1 MSAEKTQTEPNFRLI
16 HPYTFDECTFD
27 FTDPRTERKIALFG
41 AVEIT
46 QNHAETI
53 RLDGAF
59 SSAAA
64 YHTTLAEAFAL
75 ATTSAPAEVHPHI
88 VTVQIGAKD
97 SVLVVEKEPIRAE
110 FVEKVGLG
118 TVLLH
123 AQHGHIYINFTEQIG
138 VSSVI
143 LPPMQTVITEHVCVR
158 KEQLPQMHSDFA
170 ESLGFAGA
178 QQEDAALFSAPTEEL
193 TAWVKREQEL
203 SFILRDGGGLLDS
216 QGQVFTA
223 HRSFAEEISMQEET
237 HGALH
242 LYRSFVE
249 RIGLRTEILPPLS
262 TLLVEGICL
271 QGDRIPQPRSLIS
284 EKLVVSEALVP
295 PLMSHFTE
303 RIGFYDTVVRASDA
317 SISGIAVG
325 NGMTL
330 AEFKSRLMRPLGYET
345 FRPFHV
351 GEYEYER
358 ALVRISMTA
367 GSLGAIPQI
376 YDVVMNVDIDDTVD
390 RGTARVEAKET
401 EIPYRKHY
409 YTKPE
414 VTVTLQ
420 RGNTGD
426 GVLTPEITMIG
437 TDFFRCILH
446 KRDGTAATGTVSW
459 TAVGY

>member
-1 MSAEKTQTEPNFRLI
+1 MSAEQKQTEPNIRLI
-16 HPYTFDECTFD
+16 HPYTFDECAFA

-53 RLDGAF
+53 GLDGAF

-64 YHTTLAEAFAL
+64 YHTTLAEAVAL
-75 ATTSAPAEVHPHI
+75 ATTSAPAEVPPHI
-88 VTVQIGAKD
+88 VMVQVGAKD
-97 SVLVVEKEPIRAE
+97 VVRVAEKEPICVE
-110 FVEKVGLG
+110 FVEQVSLATG
-118 TVLLH
+118 TLH

-138 VSSVI
+138 VSSVL
-143 LPPMQTVITEHVCVR
+143 LPP
-158 KEQLPQMHSDFA
+158 LHSVLT

-178 QQEDAALFSAPTEEL
+178 PQEGTAPFSVPTVNI
-193 TAWVKREQEL
+193 TAQVERRQKL
-203 SFILRDGGGLLDS
+203 SFILYDGGSLQDF

-223 HRSFAEEISMQEET
+223 HRSFTSGGSLREA
-237 HGALH
+237 AKRDLH
-242 LYRSFVE
+242 LCRSFAE
-249 RIGLRTEILPPLS
+249 KIGIHSGILPQPHSLF
-262 TLLVEGICL
+262 VEQIGFSPV
-271 QGDRIPQPRSLIS
+271 RIPPLVSCFSECIS
-284 EKLVVSEALVP
+284 IRDGILRASEASL
-295 PLMSHFTE
+295 SGFT
-303 RIGFYDTVVRASDA
+303 
-317 SISGIAVG
+317 VG
-325 NGMTL
+325 HSMTL
-330 AEFKSRLMRPLGYET
+330 AEFKSRLVHPVGYET

-358 ALVRISMTA
+358 ALVRISMKA

-401 EIPYRKHY
+401 EIPYHKHY

>member
-1 MSAEKTQTEPNFRLI
+1 MSAEQKQTEPNFRLI
-16 HPYTFDECTFD
+16 HPYTFDECVFD
-27 FTDPRTERKIALFG
+27 FTDPRTERIFALFG

-46 QNHAETI
+46 QNQAETVG
-53 RLDGAF
+53 LDGAF
-59 SSAAA
+59 SSVTA
-64 YHTTLAEAFAL
+64 YHTTLAENVAL
-75 ATTSAPAEVHPHI
+75 VTDSVPAEVPPHI
-88 VTVQIGAKD
+88 VTVQVGAKD
-97 SVLVVEKEPIRAE
+97 SVLVAEKEPIRTE
-110 FVEKVGLG
+110 CVEQVGLG

-123 AQHGHIYINFTEQIG
+123 AQHGYIYINFTEQIG

-143 LPPMQTVITEHVCVR
+143 LPPMQTEIVEQIGVR
-158 KEQLPQMHSDFA
+158 DERIPQPQSYFSEA
-170 ESLGFAGA
+170 LGFDGT
-178 QQEDAALFSAPTEEL
+178 QQEG
-193 TAWVKREQEL
+193 QEL
-203 SFILRDGGGLLDS
+203 SFILRDGGGLMDS

-249 RIGLRTEILPPLS
+249 RIGLRTEIMPPLS

-303 RIGFYDTVVRASDA
+303 HIGVYDTVVRASDA
-317 SISGIAVG
+317 SISGVAVG

-351 GEYEYER
+351 GEYEYEQ
-358 ALVRISMTA
+358 ALVRISMTT

-401 EIPYRKHY
+401 EIPYHKHY

>member
-1 MSAEKTQTEPNFRLI
+1 MSAEKKQTELNFRLI
-16 HPYTFDECTFD
+16 HPYTFDECAFD
-27 FTDPRTERKIALFG
+27 FADPRTERIFALFG

-46 QNHAETI
+46 QNHAETVGV
-53 RLDGAF
+53 DGAF
-59 SSAAA
+59 SSVTA
-64 YHTTLAEAFAL
+64 YHTTLAENVAL
-75 ATTSAPAEVHPHI
+75 ATDSVPAEVPPHI
-88 VTVQIGAKD
+88 VTVQVSAKD
-97 SVLVVEKEPIRAE
+97 SVLVAEKEPIRVE
-110 FVEKVGLG
+110 FVEQVGLG

-123 AQHGHIYINFTEQIG
+123 AQHGHIYINFTEKIG

-143 LPPMQTVITEHVCVR
+143 LPPIQTEIV
-158 KEQLPQMHSDFA
+158 EQIGIRDERIPQPQSYFSEA
-170 ESLGFAGA
+170 LGFDGT
-178 QQEDAALFSAPTEEL
+178 QQEG
-193 TAWVKREQEL
+193 QEL

-237 HGALH
+237 HGFLH

-249 RIGLRTEILPPLS
+249 RISLRTEILPPLS

-317 SISGIAVG
+317 SISGVAVG

-330 AEFKSRLMRPLGYET
+330 AEFKSRLMRPIGYEM

-351 GEYEYER
+351 GEYEYEQ
-358 ALVRISMTA
+358 ALVRISMTT

-401 EIPYRKHY
+401 EIPYHKHY

>member
-1 MSAEKTQTEPNFRLI
+1 MSAEKKQTEPNFRLI
-16 HPYTFDECTFD
+16 HPYTFDECVFD
-27 FTDPRTERKIALFG
+27 FTDPRTERIFALFG

-46 QNHAETI
+46 QNQAETVG
-53 RLDGAF
+53 LDGAF
-59 SSAAA
+59 SSVTA
-64 YHTTLAEAFAL
+64 YHTTLAENVAL
-75 ATTSAPAEVHPHI
+75 VTDSVPAEVPPHI
-88 VTVQIGAKD
+88 VTVQVGAKD
-97 SVLVVEKEPIRAE
+97 SVLVAEKEPIRVE
-110 FVEKVGLG
+110 FVEQVGLG

-123 AQHGHIYINFTEQIG
+123 AQHGHIYINFTEKIG

-143 LPPMQTVITEHVCVR
+143 LPPIQTEIV
-158 KEQLPQMHSDFA
+158 EQIGIRDERIPQPQSYFSEA
-170 ESLGFAGA
+170 LGFDGT
-178 QQEDAALFSAPTEEL
+178 QQEG
-193 TAWVKREQEL
+193 QEL

-237 HGALH
+237 HGFLH

-249 RIGLRTEILPPLS
+249 RISLRTEILPPLS

-303 RIGFYDTVVRASDA
+303 HIGVYDTVVRASDA
-317 SISGIAVG
+317 SISGVAVG

-351 GEYEYER
+351 GEYEYEQ
-358 ALVRISMTA
+358 ALVRISMTT

-401 EIPYRKHY
+401 EIPYHKHY

>member
-16 HPYTFDECTFD
+16 HPYTFDECAFD
-27 FTDPRTERKIALFG
+27 FTDPRCERSIIFFGDVEFSQEIAEQLLTQDAMSG
-41 AVEIT
+41 A
-46 QNHAETI
+46 AEFHLTFDEGI
-53 RLDGAF
+53 AV
-59 SSAAA
+59 
-64 YHTTLAEAFAL
+64 
-75 ATTSAPAEVHPHI
+75 SAPTRTEGTAPHK
-88 VTVQIGAKD
+88 VREQIGIAD
-97 SVLVVEKEPIRAE
+97 AAHIAEKEPIRSEFAE
-110 FVEKVGLG
+110 QLG
-118 TVLLH
+118 IGVFALH
-123 AQHGHIYINFTEQIG
+123 GQHGHIYMDVTERIG
-138 VSSVI
+138 ISAVI
-143 LPPMQTVITEHVCVR
+143 LPPMQTVIVERIGLR
-158 KEQLPQMHSDFA
+158 KEELPQLSTLIV
-170 ESLGFAGA
+170 ESIDIAKSRKEMPYTVPQENIGA
-178 QQEDAALFSAPTEEL
+178 CLARAYDLAHVL
-193 TAWVKREQEL
+193 K
-203 SFILRDGGGLLDS
+203 DGIAVQDER
-216 QGQVFTA
+216 GQVFTA

-237 HGALH
+237 HGVLH

-249 RIGLRTEILPPLS
+249 RIGLHTEILPPLS

-284 EKLVVSEALVP
+284 EKLVVFEALVP

-303 RIGFYDTVVRASDA
+303 HIGVYDTVVRASDA
-317 SISGIAVG
+317 SISGVAVG

-330 AEFKSRLMRPLGYET
+330 AEFKSRLMRPIGYEM

-351 GEYEYER
+351 GEYEYEQ
-358 ALVRISMTA
+358 ALVRISMTT

-401 EIPYRKHY
+401 EIPYHKHY

>member
-1 MSAEKTQTEPNFRLI
+1 MSAEKKQTEPNFRLI
-16 HPYTFDECTFD
+16 HPYTFDECVFD
-27 FTDPRTERKIALFG
+27 FTDPRTERIFALFG
-41 AVEIT
+41 TVEIT
-46 QNHAETI
+46 QNQAETVGV
-53 RLDGAF
+53 DGAF
-59 SSAAA
+59 SSVTA
-64 YHTTLAEAFAL
+64 YHTTLAENVAL
-75 ATTSAPAEVHPHI
+75 ATDSVPVEVSPHI
-88 VTVQIGAKD
+88 VTVQVGAKD
-97 SVLVVEKEPIRAE
+97 SVLVAEKEPIRTE
-110 FVEKVGLG
+110 CVERVGLG

-143 LPPMQTVITEHVCVR
+143 LPPMQTEIVEQIGVR
-158 KEQLPQMHSDFA
+158 DERIPQPQSYFSEA
-170 ESLGFAGA
+170 LGFDGT
-178 QQEDAALFSAPTEEL
+178 QQEG
-193 TAWVKREQEL
+193 QEL

-249 RIGLRTEILPPLS
+249 RIGLHTEILPPLS

-295 PLMSHFTE
+295 PFMSHFTE
-303 RIGFYDTVVRASDA
+303 RIGVYDTVVRASDA
-317 SISGIAVG
+317 SISGVAVG

-351 GEYEYER
+351 GEYEYEQ
-358 ALVRISMTA
+358 ALVRISMTT

-401 EIPYRKHY
+401 EIPYHKHY